1 MQIQLIG
8 VSLSEPHTS
17 VTALQVQDANLPSTY
32 HLGTYIYIPFRF
44 SIYAHVPRSHHF
56 QNASNTSGLATPQ

>member
-32 HLGTYIYIPFRF
+32 RASTHPLGFPFMHTF
-44 SIYAHVPRSHHF
+44 H
-56 QNASNTSGLATPQ
+56 GLTTFKMLLTPLV